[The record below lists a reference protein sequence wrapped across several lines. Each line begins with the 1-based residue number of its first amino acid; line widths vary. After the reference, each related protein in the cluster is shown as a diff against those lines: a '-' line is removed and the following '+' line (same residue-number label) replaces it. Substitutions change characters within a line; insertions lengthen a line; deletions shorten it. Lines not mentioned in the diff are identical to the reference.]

1 MNRNRKKASIRLL
14 LAAFALSTSA
24 TIAADVTGRI
34 TTAGDG
40 RQITGVIRWKA
51 VARKYTIV
59 QQGPGNIE
67 LEIDPAKVA
76 KIEVVQPKELQPA
89 IEAFKAG
96 RFAQVIPVLDK
107 LAQDYLMLQWD
118 EPATRYLAEA
128 YLATDDPA
136 NAVKACERVTG
147 YRPEAAYMSEM
158 AVAYWTALLK
168 TNRSARLEEFLELA
182 AKSGNR
188 PTAARALIL
197 RGDMLRE
204 RKQPRDALKDGYLRV
219 VVLYKNVREVQP
231 EALFKAMKAFEELQ
245 QIPHAERMRTALRT
259 DFPTSEY
266 TRKL

>member
-1 MNRNRKKASIRLL
+1 MKRNK
-14 LAAFALSTSA
+14 ALSWLLPAICAVLTTA
-24 TIAADVTGRI
+24 AMGADVMGRI
-34 TTAGDG
+34 TTTPDG
-40 RQITGVIRWKA
+40 RQITGTVRWKA
-51 VARKYTIV
+51 VARKYAIV
-59 QQGPGNIE
+59 QSGPGNIE
-67 LEIDPAKVA
+67 LEIDPARVS

-89 IEAFKAG
+89 IEAVKAG
-96 RFAQVIPVLDK
+96 RTAQAIPVLDK

-128 YLATDDPA
+128 YLANDDAA
-136 NAVKACERVTG
+136 NAVKACERIIG
-147 YRPEAAYMSEM
+147 YRQEAAYLSEM

-168 TNRSARLEEFLELA
+168 TGRTARLEEYLDLA

-197 RGDMLRE
+197 RGDMLRD
-204 RKQPRDALKDGYLRV
+204 RKQTRDALKDGYLRV
-219 VVLYKNVREVQP
+219 VVLYKNVREAQP

-266 TRKL
+266 ARKL